1 MEDLKKQMKIPKI
14 KIDDLEKQTSIN
26 NNEREVIK
34 DALNSDIE
42 TAKEGKNEI
51 VPNTEANQ
59 KKYPRPYK
67 SLARNRKQATSLPN
81 TTTTTSQPISSNAR
95 SKSLSW
101 YRTGYSQSPFNSLFS
116 RKSRQNRKFS
126 APITLHSN
134 DRRNK
139 R

>member
-1 MEDLKKQMKIPKI
+1 MEDLKKQIKIPKI
-14 KIDDLEKQTSIN
+14 KIDDLEKHTSIN
-26 NNEREVIK
+26 NNEHEVIK
-34 DALNSDIE
+34 DASNSDVEIV
-42 TAKEGKNEI
+42 KEGINEV
-51 VPNTEANQ
+51 VPNTETNQ
-59 KKYPRPYK
+59 KKLPRPYK
-67 SLARNRKQATSLPN
+67 SLTRNRKQATSLPN
-81 TTTTTSQPISSNAR
+81 TTTTTSQSISSNTR

>member
-1 MEDLKKQMKIPKI
+1 MEELKKQIKIPKL
-14 KIDDLEKQTSIN
+14 KIDDLEKPTSIN
-26 NNEREVIK
+26 NNEREVLK
-34 DALNSDIE
+34 DTSNSDVE
-42 TAKEGKNEI
+42 AAKEGKNEI
-51 VPNTEANQ
+51 APISEVNQ
-59 KKYPRPYK
+59 KKLPRPYK

-81 TTTTTSQPISSNAR
+81 TTTTTSQPSSSNAR

>member
-1 MEDLKKQMKIPKI
+1 MEELKKQIKIPKL
-14 KIDDLEKQTSIN
+14 KIDDLEKPTSIN
-26 NNEREVIK
+26 NNEREVLK
-34 DALNSDIE
+34 DTSNSDVE
-42 TAKEGKNEI
+42 AAKEGKNEI
-51 VPNTEANQ
+51 VPISEVNQ
-59 KKYPRPYK
+59 KKLPRPYK

-81 TTTTTSQPISSNAR
+81 TTTTTSQPSSSNAR